1 MNTVLLTAYV
11 LIWPILVA
19 ATLFVI
25 TRGAA
30 REWITARRNGENL
43 V

>member
-1 MNTVLLTAYV
+1 MNTVFLTVYV
-11 LIWPILVA
+11 LIWPIVVA

-25 TRGAA
+25 TRGAV
-30 REWITARRNGENL
+30 REWAAARRKGERL

>member
-1 MNTVLLTAYV
+1 MNAAVLTVYV
-11 LIWPILVA
+11 LVWPVLVA

-25 TRGAA
+25 TRGAI
-30 REWITARRNGENL
+30 REWVAARRSGTDL

>member
-11 LIWPILVA
+11 LIWPVLVA

-25 TRGAA
+25 TRGAV
-30 REWITARRNGENL
+30 REWSTARKNGDNL

>member
-1 MNTVLLTAYV
+1 MNTVFLTVYV

-25 TRGAA
+25 TRGAV
-30 REWITARRNGENL
+30 REWADARRTGKDL

>member
-1 MNTVLLTAYV
+1 MNAVVLTAYV
-11 LIWPILVA
+11 LIWPVLVA

-25 TRGAA
+25 TRGAV
-30 REWITARRNGENL
+30 REWVAARRSGEDL